1 MEKQVKKFV
10 SILLIAVALAT
21 GAVMALA
28 QDAGGPKIAVLDMAQ
43 ALLNS
48 DVAQGVE
55 EELQSETSE
64 DQAKV
69 RNLAQEAQVL
79 QEQLQADAEVM
90 SESEQRRII
99 GEIQELQNQYQFLV
113 QKIQTLSQE
122 RMQQFQQ
129 TYAPNLVQAISE
141 VVEEEGFD
149 IVLRS
154 ESALYFSNI
163 FDITAKVTAKLN
175 EQ

>member
-1 MEKQVKKFV
+1 MTKLV
-10 SILLIAVALAT
+10 SILFFTFTVVAGSSAVT
-21 GAVMALA
+21 A
-28 QDAGGPKIAVLDMAQ
+28 QEEGLKIAVLDMAQ

-55 EELQSETSE
+55 EELQNETSE
-64 DQAKV
+64 DQEKV
-69 RNLAQEAQVL
+69 RNLAQEAQTL

-90 SESEQRRII
+90 SEAEQRRIV
-99 GEIQELQNQYQFLV
+99 GELQELQNQYQFLV

-129 TYAPNLVQAISE
+129 TYAPNPVQAISE
-141 VVEEEGFD
+141 VVEEEGYNV
-149 IVLRS
+149 VLRS
-154 ESALYFSNI
+154 EGVLYFDNPV
-163 FDITAKVTAKLN
+163 DITAKVTAKLN